1 MIISNL
7 NEMPVED
14 LEILCNALKFQ
25 LVINDGKI
33 VGTERREL

>member
-7 NEMPVED
+7 NEMPIED

-33 VGTERREL
+33 VGTEGKKP